1 MITLQAEPPLEA
13 DILLFPSLR
22 RFSAPPGHAS
32 RAGAAVLLPGDDP
45 GLADHFS
52 VFRDWDDPV
61 LVPSFLVG
69 LSLALAQASM
79 LWPVLRPV

>member
-22 RFSAPPGHAS
+22 RFSAPPGHS
-32 RAGAAVLLPGDDP
+32 
-45 GLADHFS
+45 S